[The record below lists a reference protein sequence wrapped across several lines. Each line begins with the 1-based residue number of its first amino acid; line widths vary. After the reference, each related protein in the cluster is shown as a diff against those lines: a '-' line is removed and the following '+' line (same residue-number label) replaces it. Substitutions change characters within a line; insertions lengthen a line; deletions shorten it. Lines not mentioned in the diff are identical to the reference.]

1 LTLDLVMKFV
11 PPERP
16 VIDKPRSTRF
26 TLAEFTKLQLLGM
39 TDDHPSSTFAP
50 EPEKMSQ
57 RASLPQCGKRG
68 LVDQTSQDRQRGLPV
83 GFASSLEPS
92 P

>member
-1 LTLDLVMKFV
+1 MKFV

-26 TLAEFTKLQLLGM
+26 TLAEFTKLQLLSK

-50 EPEKMSQ
+50 EPKNVATRVAAAMSKA
-57 RASLPQCGKRG
+57 RAG
-68 LVDQTSQDRQRGLPV
+68 
-83 GFASSLEPS
+83 
-92 P
+92 